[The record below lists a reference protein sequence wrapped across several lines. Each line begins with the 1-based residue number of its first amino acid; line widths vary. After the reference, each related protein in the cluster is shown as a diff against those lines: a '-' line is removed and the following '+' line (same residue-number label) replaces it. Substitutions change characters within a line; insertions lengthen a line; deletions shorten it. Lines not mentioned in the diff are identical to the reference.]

1 MHMQVTRL
9 TGVMVRTQPPH
20 SLRVTWYTPSTTCT
34 CTRRVAAP
42 RPHLTARSCAATPWS
57 GVQSPLAGAVLAW
70 EQLEGQ

>member
-1 MHMQVTRL
+1 MHMKVTRL

-20 SLRVTWYTPSTTCT
+20 SLRVTRYTPSTAHT

-42 RPHLTARSCAATPWS
+42 PPHLTAGLCAAAPQS
-57 GVQSPLAGAVLAW
+57 GVQSPPAGAGPAW